1 MGAVEHLK
9 TLCCLGLRPESA
21 MVAVTPLLHEIIPH
35 GWTRMALIEPDA
47 TISSGYGENPAA
59 TALYRERLWRLME
72 DPSGPGSLWLPAF
85 RAVGIGWTLHRQ
97 GRGYTESAWY
107 REIEAPLDS
116 CWFLDA
122 MIGEDGRTIGMVN
135 LTRPR
140 SARPFS
146 VDDVR
151 RLDEL
156 RPWLAHALRRPV
168 FGDTCSEDRDLAG
181 VTAAPVMSG
190 QLVLTSDATIVFQT
204 PGLEHLLRILAR
216 EPGDFT
222 RHVPLRDRLPAPIL
236 KLLLRLTD
244 AANGSSGDPPRM
256 QLSTAYGILT
266 LEAKWLKPAA
276 TLPEDVARDP
286 KSCLIGVKIEL
297 CEHAVAHAARV
308 LREGGATPAQLKVG
322 ILLALGKTKPLIA
335 SELGIRRSSVE
346 GLTKKL
352 YQTLHVHNSAE
363 LGAKIW
369 LGAKPAEI
377 HVTHVPKSRT

>member
-1 MGAVEHLK
+1 
-9 TLCCLGLRPESA
+9 
-21 MVAVTPLLHEIIPH
+21 
-35 GWTRMALIEPDA
+35 
-47 TISSGYGENPAA
+47 
-59 TALYRERLWRLME
+59 
-72 DPSGPGSLWLPAF
+72 
-85 RAVGIGWTLHRQ
+85 
-97 GRGYTESAWY
+97 
-107 REIEAPLDS
+107 
-116 CWFLDA
+116 
-122 MIGEDGRTIGMVN
+122 
-135 LTRPR
+135 
-140 SARPFS
+140 
-146 VDDVR
+146 
-151 RLDEL
+151 
-156 RPWLAHALRRPV
+156 
-168 FGDTCSEDRDLAG
+168 
-181 VTAAPVMSG
+181 MSG

-266 LEAKWLKPAA
+266 LEAKWLVPAA

-346 GLTKKL
+346 GL
-352 YQTLHVHNSAE
+352 
-363 LGAKIW
+363 
-369 LGAKPAEI
+369 
-377 HVTHVPKSRT
+377 PKSFIKLSTFTIPRNSVQKFGWAPNQLKFT